1 MRKHCG
7 KIKYFYD
14 FQSLQLKKIISNSF
28 KNWKTKIGWKRKF
41 EKPQKFLPAKLNYD
55 NYSFKEDYFI
65 LEAPRKLPGQ
75 EFILKAKV
83 LTGMKFGDYI

>member
-75 EFILKAKV
+75 EFILKARV
-83 LTGMKFGDYI
+83 LIGKKFGD